1 MDGLQRRPIG
11 FTKAATYFFTLLVL
25 SALLAIPIPTPAQDS
40 SAKSPDKPAPTVPL
54 GAEINKILPTWLNFS
69 GEYRIRPEDHTAYN
83 FVSGAND
90 GFVLSRLRLN
100 VEATPVSWFLIFVQ
114 AQDAEAMG
122 IETSHVTSSI
132 KDVFDLR
139 QAYLEFHN
147 KPGGWVRV
155 RVGRQELRFGAER
168 LVGVS
173 DWTNVTRVFDA
184 ARVTLGTPTA
194 HVDFFTS
201 AVVVDHPTSFDAH
214 PGGLTF
220 HGIYGSLS
228 HVVPKATVE
237 PYVYWKALPVV
248 KSEEGLSGTESL
260 FTYGFRLIGKLPSG
274 FDFAI
279 EAARQGGHLSTD
291 SIAAWGGYGILG
303 YTPARMFLKPR
314 FSMQYDFA
322 SGDKKL
328 KDGVAGTFDQL
339 YPSNHDVFGL
349 LDLLGWR
356 NIRQFRAGVEAKP
369 FAKLTLK
376 FNYRDLHLA
385 TRHDAL
391 YGSTGT
397 VIVKAPVGGALST
410 SIGNEADISF
420 TSDIRKDIGIGAGYG
435 HLFLGQFLIQN
446 SPGSSTSIAYSFV
459 TIKF

>member
-1 MDGLQRRPIG
+1 MGSPQRRPIG
-11 FTKAATYFFTLLVL
+11 FSKPATFFFTSLVL
-25 SALLAIPIPTPAQDS
+25 SALLAISIPTSAQDS
-40 SAKSPDKPAPTVPL
+40 SDKTPDQPSATVPL
-54 GAEINKILPTWLNFS
+54 GAEINKRLPTWLIFS

-83 FVSGAND
+83 FTRAADD

-100 VEATPVSWFLIFVQ
+100 LEATPVSWLLIFGQ
-114 AQDAEAMG
+114 AQDAEAIS
-122 IETSHVTSSI
+122 IEAGHVTSSL

-155 RVGRQELRFGAER
+155 RIGRQELRFGAER

-184 ARVTLGTPTA
+184 VRVTLGTPTA
-194 HVDFFTS
+194 HVDLFTS

-214 PGGLTF
+214 PGGLIF

-237 PYVYWKALPVV
+237 PYVFWKALPVV
-248 KSEEGLSGTESL
+248 KSEDGLSGTESL

-274 FDFAI
+274 FDYAT

-291 SIAAWGGYGILG
+291 SIEAWGGYGVLG
-303 YTPARMFLKPR
+303 YTPAKVLLKPR

-322 SGDKKL
+322 SGDKIL
-328 KDGVAGTFDQL
+328 KDGVTGTFDQL

-349 LDLLGWR
+349 VDLLGWR

-369 FAKLTLK
+369 FTKLTLK

-385 TRHDAL
+385 SRHDGL

-397 VIVKAPVGGALST
+397 VIIKVPTGGALNT

-435 HLFLGQFLIQN
+435 HLFPGQFLIQN

-459 TIKF
+459 TVKF